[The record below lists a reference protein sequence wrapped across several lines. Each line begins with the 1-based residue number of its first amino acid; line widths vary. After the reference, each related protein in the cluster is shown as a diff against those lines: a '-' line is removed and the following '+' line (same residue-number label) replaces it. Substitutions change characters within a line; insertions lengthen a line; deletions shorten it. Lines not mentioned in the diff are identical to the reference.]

1 MFFGSTRDMNLTRYS
16 KIFAKTPDPDYEEN
30 LLFEQHQAP
39 ITAALTPAFSSDST
53 PEILA
58 SAIGT
63 CATFVGCGVVK
74 DVGRMGRILK
84 LLTSALEQSKG
95 NHNALGS
102 RNGVE
107 CYHRSWHVDLGR
119 RC

>member
-1 MFFGSTRDMNLTRYS
+1 MSGVQ
-16 KIFAKTPDPDYEEN
+16 IFAKTPDPDYEEN
-30 LLFEQHQAP
+30 LLLEQHQAP

-63 CATFVGCGVVK
+63 CAIFVGCGVVK

-95 NHNALGS
+95 KSTLYIAQSLNDANC
-102 RNGVE
+102 RDRV
-107 CYHRSWHVDLGR
+107 RDVDSR
-119 RC
+119 RCG